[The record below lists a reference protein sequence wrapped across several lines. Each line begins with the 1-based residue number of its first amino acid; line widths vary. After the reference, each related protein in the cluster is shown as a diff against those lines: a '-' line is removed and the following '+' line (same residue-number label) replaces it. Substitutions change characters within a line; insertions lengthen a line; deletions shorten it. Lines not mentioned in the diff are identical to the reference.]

1 MSDILK
7 RLQQVPELEGVPQSQ
22 LQWLL
27 DQGEIL
33 RMDLG
38 ELLFKEGDP
47 SDYLI
52 IVLEGKLRVYLPKQR
67 REMFLLEPNT
77 ITGVLPY
84 SRLRAGVA
92 NAEVVK
98 AAVAFRF
105 HKDGFPEM
113 IHDYHELTT
122 AFVHS
127 MTNRV
132 RNFTALQQQNE
143 KLMALGKLS
152 AGLAHEL
159 NNPAAAVVRSAQEL
173 KIQLS
178 YQPEKFKDIMRLKID
193 SNLVDKVND
202 VLFDKVG
209 KGVNRKLS
217 LMQKTELEEEL
228 MDWMDDRDIEDGDTI
243 AENLVEFGFEVAD
256 LDSVEE
262 VTGRDQLLPVLSWM
276 ENVVTTEKLVSEIQD
291 ASERISDLVKSVK
304 SYTHMDK
311 DNDKQQVEILEGVR
325 ITVNIL
331 KHKFKGNGV
340 TFKESFAPDV
350 PPIPGYPGELNQV
363 WTNIIDNSLDA
374 MEGRP
379 DSVLEV
385 TACLLGTAVVVGII
399 DNGPGIPED
408 VKGHIFD
415 PFYTTKDLGKGTGMG
430 LDVVHKIL
438 LHHRASIEVISE
450 PGRTEFKIVFPL
462 T

>member
-1 MSDILK
+1 MLQ
-7 RLQQVPELEGVPQSQ
+7 RLQQVPELEGVPPSQ

-27 DQGEIL
+27 DHGEIL
-33 RMDLG
+33 RMGLG
-38 ELLFKEGDP
+38 EYLFRKGDP
-47 SDYLI
+47 SNYLI
-52 IVLEGKLRVYLPKQR
+52 IVLEGKLRVYFPKQR
-67 REMFLLEPNT
+67 RELFLLEPNT

-84 SRLRAGVA
+84 SRLGKGVA
-92 NAEVVK
+92 DAEVVK
-98 AAVAFRF
+98 PAIVFRY

-113 IHDYHELTT
+113 IHDHHELTT

-159 NNPAAAVVRSAQEL
+159 NNPAAAVVRSSQEL
-173 KIQLS
+173 KVNLS
-178 YQPEKFKDIMRLKID
+178 YQPDKFKEIMRLKIEP
-193 SNLVDKVND
+193 NLVDKVND
-202 VLFDKVG
+202 MLFSKVA
-209 KGVNRKLS
+209 KGVNRELS
-217 LMQKTELEEEL
+217 LMEKTDLEEEL

-256 LDSVEE
+256 LDAVEE
-262 VTGRDQLLPVLSWM
+262 VTGKDQLLSVLSWM
-276 ENVVTTEKLVSEIQD
+276 ENVVTTEKLVLEIQD

-304 SYTHMDK
+304 SYTHMDQ
-311 DNDKQQVEILEGVR
+311 NQDKQQVNILEGVR

-331 KHKFKGNGV
+331 KHKFKANGV

-363 WTNIIDNSLDA
+363 WTNIIDNGLDA
-374 MEGRP
+374 MEGRS

-385 TACLLGTAVVVGII
+385 TACRLGTAVVVGII
-399 DNGPGIPED
+399 DNGPGMPED